1 MDNDLENMGRDYLIA
16 EVKKLR
22 ADIRSQRDA
31 SGHDLCWYH
40 PHLWALLPDKFD
52 PAIAV
57 PPWDKFLRGWIQ
69 YRSSLDLL
77 APAAPVHDMD
87 FDGSGV

>member
-1 MDNDLENMGRDYLIA
+1 MDDDLESMDRDGLIA

-22 ADIRSQRDA
+22 AGVRRHRDT

-40 PHLWALLPDKFD
+40 PHLWALLPEKVD

-57 PPWDKFLRGWIQ
+57 PPWEKFMRGCIQ
-69 YRSSLDLL
+69 YRSSLDLQ
-77 APAAPVHDMD
+77 APNAAVHDKE
-87 FDGSGV
+87 FDG